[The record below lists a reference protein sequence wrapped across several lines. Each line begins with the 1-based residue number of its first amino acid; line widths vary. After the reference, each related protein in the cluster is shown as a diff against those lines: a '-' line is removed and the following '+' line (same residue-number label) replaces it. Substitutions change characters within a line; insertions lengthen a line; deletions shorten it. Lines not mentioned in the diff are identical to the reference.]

1 MNVVDKSSSVII
13 VGNSP
18 SVLSEEYG
26 SVIDS
31 YDIVIRVNKCVTRGY
46 EKFIGKKTDIW
57 ATTKTNN
64 YGSKDF
70 VPDNYQKLRGLW
82 LRSTRLAKG
91 KKPNHRMIHL
101 PEDFPD
107 ISHHIMYKTKESKK
121 AFTPILKIYGLDN
134 PHEPCTGLLTILT
147 SLLFYEDITVHGFT
161 FYTEQ
166 QDKRAT
172 AYYRENE
179 LGDSEKHPE
188 DELWQKN
195 RESGFASQEK
205 GRKKLKLL
213 KALINHEAVLKN
225 IAVGQNM
232 IHDGKPIKILN
243 PDELRTDEHSYV
255 W

>member
-1 MNVVDKSSSVII
+1 MGGKDSSPSVII

-18 SVLSEEYG
+18 SILSKEYG

-57 ATTKTNN
+57 ATTKTNS

-121 AFTPILKIYGLDN
+121 AFTPILKIYGLGN

-172 AYYRENE
+172 AYYRHHE

-188 DELWQKN
+188 DELWHDN
-195 RESGFASQEK
+195 RESGFAAEEE

-213 KALINHEAVLKN
+213 IGLINHGDLLDEISERKN
-225 IAVGQNM
+225 KT
-232 IHDGKPIKILN
+232 HDRKPIKILN
-243 PDELRTDEHSYV
+243 PDELKTDEYSYV